1 MIRIFSI
8 LSVLAVVMI
17 LVAGGGSYWMA
28 QSDVSQAKLKS
39 TAALAKGL
47 ALGVSSQLSILQDSV
62 SKMAITADVIAA
74 VESNDPQQMTHTA
87 EVLETLLPK
96 VMKIRILPANIVDT
110 DESDIP
116 HMGNA
121 DLMMV
126 QETLIKSQ
134 TPFIQGL
141 GKNRHLAITA
151 VIKKNDVSIGVI
163 LASLKFSFLQSNLTN
178 YKISEGFIELKQGN
192 AILAKIGT
200 PSDKNDADNSIKV
213 LQTPWKINYWPTN
226 ATSLANLSILASIVI
241 IPALLIC
248 LAFFISFRKFSQFLQ
263 QDQGTILKAI
273 KDLMS
278 GKNISSSYP
287 LNLKEMKTFL
297 TTIIQF
303 KRVLDHNGD
312 AVSTDINT
320 DTEIDD
326 FFDEPTGFSFFD
338 TGIEVDTENETSNFQ
353 TIESTP
359 ISLPNTEST
368 ESTDNDT
375 QAVFAID
382 SQAPVQKS
390 SPSIIYKTNDI
401 RGIAGK
407 TLTKEIVFDI
417 GRAVGSEAK
426 EKNIKT
432 IIIGRDGRTSS
443 AALAV
448 SLSKG
453 IISTGANVL
462 DLGLV
467 PSPVVYF
474 VTQHTEGKSG
484 VVVTGSHNPVEY
496 NGLKIIINGETLAN
510 DKIQQLKQRI
520 DNEDYLTGETGSIEE
535 NNMFSNE
542 YIGVISDDIHIVRP
556 MKVVVDC
563 GNGAAGELAPKL
575 LKTIGCEVIELF
587 CDIDG
592 TFPNHHPDPSK
603 AENLNDLIAAV
614 QHYDADIGIAFDGD
628 GDRLGVVDCKGKIIW
643 PDRQMMLFAKDVLAL
658 KPGSEIIYDVKC
670 SRHLSEQIIKHGGR
684 PLMWKSGH
692 SLIKAKLKETGASLA
707 GELSGHIFFNDR
719 WFGFDD
725 ALYSACRLIEILSAD
740 TRSSDEVFAD
750 FPDSINT
757 PEINIP
763 LAEGENASVI
773 EQLFSVANFDKG
785 KINNLDGLRV
795 DFEDGW
801 GLVRASNTMPA
812 LVLRFEADD
821 KEALSR
827 IQSQFKEI
835 LKQVKTDISLPF

>member
-8 LSVLAVVMI
+8 LSVLAVIMI
-17 LVAGGGSYWMA
+17 LVAGGGSYWIA

-39 TAALAKGL
+39 TEALAKGL
-47 ALGVSSQLSILQDSV
+47 ALGVSSQLRILQDSV
-62 SKMAITADVIAA
+62 SKMANTTDVIAA
-74 VESNDPQQMTHTA
+74 VESNDPQQMAHTA
-87 EVLETLLPK
+87 KVLEILLPK
-96 VMKIRILPANIVDT
+96 VMKIRILPANIADT
-110 DESDIP
+110 DESAIP

-126 QETLIKSQ
+126 QETLTKSQ
-134 TPFIQGL
+134 MPFIQGL

-151 VIKKNDVSIGVI
+151 VIKENDVSIGVI
-163 LASLKFSFLQSNLTN
+163 LASLEFSFLQSNLTN
-178 YKISEGFIELKQGN
+178 YKISEGFLELKQDN
-192 AILAKIGT
+192 AILAKAGS
-200 PSDKNDADNSIKV
+200 PSAKNDTNNSIKV

-226 ATSLANLSILASIVI
+226 VSSLANLSLLSGIVL

-248 LAFFISFRKFSQFLQ
+248 LAFFISYRNFSQYLQ
-263 QDQGTILKAI
+263 QDQGSILKAV

-278 GKNISSSYP
+278 GKSIGSSYP

-303 KRVLDHNGD
+303 KRILDNKGD
-312 AVSTDINT
+312 ELSSEIDTN
-320 DTEIDD
+320 TEIDD

-338 TGIEVDTENETSNFQ
+338 TGIDVEIENENSNFQ

-359 ISLPNTEST
+359 ISLPNTD
-368 ESTDNDT
+368 STDKDT

-390 SPSIIYKTNDI
+390 SSSIIYKTNDI

-432 IIIGRDGRTSS
+432 IIIGRDGRSSS

-453 IISTGANVL
+453 IISTGVNVL

-520 DNEDYLTGETGSIEE
+520 DNENYLTGETGSIEE

-587 CDIDG
+587 CEIDG

-603 AENLNDLIAAV
+603 AENLNDLITAV
-614 QHYDADIGIAFDGD
+614 QHYNADVGIAIDGD
-628 GDRLGVVDCKGKIIW
+628 GDRLGIIDSKGKIIW
-643 PDRQMMLFAKDVLAL
+643 PDRLMMLFAKDVLAL
-658 KPGSEIIYDVKC
+658 KPGSEVIYDVKC

-707 GELSGHIFFNDR
+707 GELSGHFFFNDR

-725 ALYSACRLIEILSAD
+725 ALYSASRLIEILSAD
-740 TRSSDEVFAD
+740 TRSSEEVFAD

-763 LAEGENASVI
+763 LAEGENASII
-773 EQLFSVANFDKG
+773 EQLFSVANFNNG

-795 DFEDGW
+795 DFADGW

-821 KEALSR
+821 QEALGH
-827 IQSQFKEI
+827 IQLQFKEI
-835 LKQVKTDISLPF
+835 LQQVKPDISLPF